1 MSFGGGES
9 VIHKLVAGVILR
21 QGTEA
26 IERAATG
33 YMTMD
38 LIASWDGTEVIRQQ
52 VKAGGRF
59 GMRPE
64 EGWGALECLYI
75 LSGEAVVEHDDQN
88 LRLGPG
94 DSLTGNPVQ
103 EPCIL
108 RALTDLTALY
118 ICSQPVFHQMS
129 EELAAFT
136 RLTVAVEEKDGYT
149 VDHCRRIQHLSMA
162 MGKRLGLSPARLD
175 YLLLGAFLHDLGKVR
190 VPEEILKKPSRLTAE
205 EWQIMKQHTVFGRD
219 MLLGTAAAGAAQ
231 ILAQHHERLDGSGYP
246 LGLSGEAI
254 SLEAQIVAV
263 ADSFDAMVTDRVY
276 RPALSREAAL
286 AELREG
292 IGRLYRAD
300 VVHAFMDSLV
310 DDRSQAEVVL

>member
-1 MSFGGGES
+1 MHE
-9 VIHKLVAGVILR
+9 LVRGVILR
-21 QGTEA
+21 QGTDS
-26 IERAATG
+26 IERAANG

-75 LSGEAVVEHDDQN
+75 LSGQAVVEHGDQS

-108 RALTDLTALY
+108 RAESDLTALY
-118 ICSQPVFHQMS
+118 ICSQLVFHLMS
-129 EELAAFT
+129 DELAQ
-136 RLTVAVEEKDGYT
+136 LTELAVAVEEKDGYT
-149 VDHCRRIQHLSMA
+149 ADHCRRIQHLSMA
-162 MGKRLGLSPARLD
+162 VGKRLGLTPARLD
-175 YLLLGAFLHDLGKVR
+175 YLLLGSFLHDLGKVR
-190 VPEEILKKPSRLTAE
+190 VPEEILQKPGKLTDE
-205 EWQIMKQHTVFGRD
+205 EWVVMKQHTVFGRD

-246 LGLSGEAI
+246 LGLSGDQI
-254 SLEAQIVAV
+254 SVEAQIVAV
-263 ADSFDAMVTDRVY
+263 VDSFDAMVTDRVY
-276 RPALSREAAL
+276 RKALSREVAL
-286 AELREG
+286 AELQQG
-292 IGRLYRAD
+292 VGRLYRAD
-300 VVHAFMDSLV
+300 VVTAFMATLV
-310 DDRSQAEVVL
+310 DEHSQMEVAS